1 MEELNFDLMQDLDI
15 EDYRDNFIEQYDD
28 IEAGDLLWEVRE
40 ALQEELCLRVNERN
54 L

>member
-1 MEELNFDLMQDLDI
+1 MDDFNLDLMQDLDI
-15 EDYRDNFIEQYDD
+15 EDYRDNFIERYDD
-28 IEAGDLLWEVRE
+28 LEAGELLWVVRE